1 MSKQLPRPEFNK
13 SPFGGVPA
21 SKKTK
26 GDTSELLPGQ
36 KALKQLAKGNP
47 AQQSIQN
54 FGRLTPI
61 GAGALN
67 EDIFAKTKF

>member
-1 MSKQLPRPEFNK
+1 MTKQLPHPTFNK
-13 SPFGGVPA
+13 TPFGGVPA
-21 SKKTK
+21 SKKTE
-26 GDTSELLPGQ
+26 GANELLPGQ

-61 GAGALN
+61 GSGALS
-67 EDIFAKTKF
+67 EDIFAKTKL